1 MLTVKTRYAV
11 RALACLARARAGEYI
26 LASEIA
32 RAEDIPRK
40 FLERILSELGQHAIV
55 RSRKGRGGGY
65 YLARPAGLISVL
77 GVIRA
82 CEGSVAPVLCLE
94 RPDWRCDGCQRECP
108 LRQVLK
114 RPFEAYARTLEATTI
129 ESIVE
134 SGSVSRVLTST

>member
-11 RALACLARARAGEYI
+11 RALACLARAKAGEYM

-32 RAEDIPRK
+32 RAEQIPRK

-55 RSRKGRGGGY
+55 RSRKGRRGGY
-65 YLARPAGLISVL
+65 YLAKPAEFISVL

-82 CEGSVAPVLCLE
+82 CEGSFAPVLCLE
-94 RPDWRCDGCQRECP
+94 RPDWRCDGCESDCP

-114 RPFEAYARTLEATTI
+114 RPFEAYAHTLEATTI
-129 ESIVE
+129 QSVVE
-134 SGSVSRVLTST
+134 NSPASRLALG